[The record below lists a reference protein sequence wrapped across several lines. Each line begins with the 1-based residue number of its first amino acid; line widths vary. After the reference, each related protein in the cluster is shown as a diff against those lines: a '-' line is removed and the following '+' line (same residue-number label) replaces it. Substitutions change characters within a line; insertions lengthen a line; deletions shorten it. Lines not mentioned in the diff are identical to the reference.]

1 MIITDFTNIM
11 ATIGGSSII
20 SSGITYVFAKR
31 KYKTETDSVEIDNLK
46 KSLSIYQ
53 DIISDFKE
61 HINHLE
67 KRVEKLQNK
76 IEIMETK
83 LSN

>member
-1 MIITDFTNIM
+1 MIITDFANIM
-11 ATIGGSSII
+11 ATVGGSSII
-20 SSGITYVFAKR
+20 SSGITYIFAKR

-53 DIISDFKE
+53 DIINDFKE

-83 LSN
+83 LSK